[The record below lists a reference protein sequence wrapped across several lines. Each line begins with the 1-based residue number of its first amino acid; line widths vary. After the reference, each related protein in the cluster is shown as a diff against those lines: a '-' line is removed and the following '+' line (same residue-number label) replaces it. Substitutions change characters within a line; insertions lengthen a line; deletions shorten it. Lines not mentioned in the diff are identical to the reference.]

1 MNMWNIYT
9 LVFLPRFLPDNFT
22 DLYLRRFRKEKKLRR
37 RLQEQLEV
45 ETRKIQALEAA
56 LRSLSYETLVKVK
69 ESIARDAASREKE
82 KLENQQKD
90 ESSLNGDIS
99 DSPLT
104 TSGQIEV
111 PRISLP
117 LPNITT
123 ANDAKPNY
131 SSPLS
136 HTPSLNHPPVNHST
150 PTTQNLSF
158 NHSPSLAHAAAQL
171 NYNISQI
178 YRNSSNLF
186 PSSIPSLP
194 TSVSTSY

>member
-1 MNMWNIYT
+1 M
-9 LVFLPRFLPDNFT
+9 
-22 DLYLRRFRKEKKLRR
+22 
-37 RLQEQLEV
+37 QEQLEN

-69 ESIARDAASREKE
+69 ESIARDAAEREKE

-117 LPNITT
+117 LPNITA
-123 ANDAKPNY
+123 ANDAKLNY

-136 HTPSLNHPPVNHST
+136 HTPSLSHTPVSHSI

-158 NHSPSLAHAAAQL
+158 NHSPTSLAHAAAQL

-178 YRNSSNLF
+178 DRNSSSMF
-186 PSSIPSLP
+186 PSSIPSSLP
-194 TSVSTSY
+194 PIVSTSY